1 MTRKLKYV
9 FRVRT
14 RTPTKTRTK
23 TRLLSLLV
31 VVVLMA
37 FKTSKVALAAG
48 DNVSTGTEDLS
59 MTFLKIINTNPAP
72 Q

>member
-1 MTRKLKYV
+1 MTRKLKCV
-9 FRVRT
+9 LRVRT
-14 RTPTKTRTK
+14 RTPTKTR
-23 TRLLSLLV
+23 LLSFLV

-59 MTFLKIINTNPAP
+59 MTSYKVLPKE
-72 Q
+72 